1 LSTLTK
7 LFVVL
12 LIICSILLTA
22 ATVTFVNRV
31 DDFQKERAGADGK
44 IALLEQERNTAQ
56 SEASAARLREQQ
68 AQGDFNRARTEIE
81 QQLNEARQ
89 QLGQRE
95 ASINELKTKL
105 AVQDATLTDLAS
117 AQKVAQQ
124 NVTDLQK
131 RLDQIIAENDK
142 VRLNNAELTGAN
154 TDLAKRLDAT
164 ESERRF
170 LAEQVNQLRSDIAQ
184 AHNVLRD
191 RGITLDSMRQ
201 RPAAPARLTG
211 VIRDVRRENGISYAT
226 ISLGS
231 AQGVRKGMQFN
242 IIDQG
247 RSDFLGVITV
257 ESVDQ
262 NEAFGRLDGPKLAQ
276 IRPDHLVLSSLQ

>member
-1 LSTLTK
+1 MSTLTK

-22 ATVTFVNRV
+22 ATVAFVNGV
-31 DDFQKERAGADGK
+31 DDYKKSHAGAEGK
-44 IALLEQERNTAQ
+44 IALLQQERDTAQ
-56 SEASAARLREQQ
+56 SEASAAKLREQQ

-81 QQLNEARQ
+81 QQLNESRQ

-95 ASINELKTKL
+95 AAINELKTKL

-131 RLDQIIAENDK
+131 RLDTIIGENDK
-142 VRLNNAELTGAN
+142 IRLANAELTGSN

-164 ESERRF
+164 ESERRW
-170 LAEQVNQLRSDIAQ
+170 LAEQVNQLRSDLASAQ
-184 AHNVLRD
+184 GFLRD
-191 RGITLDSMRQ
+191 RGITPEAMRQ
-201 RPAAPARLTG
+201 RPVAPTRLTG
-211 VIRDVRRENGISYAT
+211 VIRDVKRQNGISYAT
-226 ISLGS
+226 ISIGS
-231 AQGVRKGMQFN
+231 TQGVRKGMQFN
-242 IIDQG
+242 IIDQRG
-247 RSDFLGVITV
+247 SDFLGVITV
-257 ESVDQ
+257 ESVEQ

-276 IRPDHLVLSSLQ
+276 IRPDHLVLSSVQ

>member
-1 LSTLTK
+1 MSTLTK

-22 ATVTFVNRV
+22 ATVTFVNRI
-31 DDFQKERAGADGK
+31 DDFQTSTAALEGRL
-44 IALLEQERNTAQ
+44 ALLQQERDTAQ
-56 SEASAARLREQQ
+56 AEASAAKLREQQ
-68 AQGDFNRARTEIE
+68 AQGDFNRARTELD
-81 QQLNEARQ
+81 QQLNEARAT
-89 QLGQRE
+89 LGQRE
-95 ASINELKTKL
+95 AALNELKTKL
-105 AVQDATLTDLAS
+105 AIQDATLTDLAS

-131 RLDQIIAENDK
+131 RLDQIISENDK
-142 VRLNNAELTGAN
+142 IRVANAELTGAN

-170 LAEQVNQLRSDIAQ
+170 LAEQINQLRSDLAQ
-184 AHNVLRD
+184 AQNFLRD

-201 RPAAPARLTG
+201 RPAAPSRLTG
-211 VIRDVRRENGISYAT
+211 VVRDVRRENGISYAT

-242 IIDQG
+242 IVDQA
-247 RSDFLGVITV
+247 RNDFLGVITV
-257 ESVDQ
+257 EAVEQ
-262 NEAFGRLDGPKLAQ
+262 NQAFGRLDGPRLTQ
-276 IRPDHLVLSSLQ
+276 IRPDHLVLSSL

>member
-31 DDFQKERAGADGK
+31 EHFQKSAAAKDGK
-44 IALLEQERNTAQ
+44 LALLQQERDTAQ
-56 SEASAARLREQQ
+56 SEASAAKLREQQ
-68 AQGDFNRARTEIE
+68 ASGDFNRARTELD

-95 ASINELKTKL
+95 AGINELKTKL

-131 RLDQIIAENDK
+131 RLDQIITENDK
-142 VRLNNAELTGAN
+142 IRVANAELTGAN

-170 LAEQVNQLRSDIAQ
+170 LAEQINQLRSDLAQ
-184 AHNVLRD
+184 AQNFLRD

-201 RPAAPARLTG
+201 RPAAPSKLTG
-211 VIRDVRRENGISYAT
+211 VVRDVRRENGISYAT

-242 IIDQG
+242 IVDQG
-247 RSDFLGVITV
+247 RNDFLGTITV
-257 ESVDQ
+257 EAVEQ
-262 NEAFGRLDGPKLAQ
+262 NQAFGRLDGPRLTQ
-276 IRPDHLVLSSLQ
+276 IRPDHLVLSSL

>member
-1 LSTLTK
+1 MSTLTK

-12 LIICSILLTA
+12 LIICSIVLTA

-31 DDFQKERAGADGK
+31 DDFQKERVASTGEINRLK
-44 IALLEQERNTAQ
+44 QELDTAQ
-56 SEASAARLREQQ
+56 SEASAAKLREQQ
-68 AQGDFNRARTEIE
+68 AQGDFNRARTELD

-89 QLGQRE
+89 ALGQRE
-95 ASINELKTKL
+95 AALNELKTK
-105 AVQDATLTDLAS
+105 AGIQDATLTDLAS

-131 RLDQIIAENDK
+131 RLDQIITENDK
-142 VRLNNAELTGAN
+142 IRLANAELTGAN

-170 LAEQVNQLRSDIAQ
+170 LAEQINQLRSDLAS
-184 AHNVLRD
+184 AHNFLRD

-201 RPAAPARLTG
+201 RPAAPTRLTG
-211 VIRDVRRENGISYAT
+211 VVRDVRRENGISYAT

-231 AQGVRKGMQFN
+231 AQGVKKGMQFN
-242 IIDQG
+242 IVDQG
-247 RSDFLGVITV
+247 RNDFLGVITV
-257 ESVDQ
+257 EAVEQ
-262 NEAFGRLDGPKLAQ
+262 NQAFGRLDGPRLAQ
-276 IRPDHLVLSSLQ
+276 IRPDHLVLSSL